1 MFYLELLLS
10 LVGSLLLIVCVLVSV
25 AFLTLLERKVLGYIQ
40 IRKGPNKVGIMGIPQ
55 PFCDAIKLFT
65 KEQTYPLLSNY
76 ISYYFSPIFSLF
88 LSLLV
93 WMCMPMFIKLF
104 SFNLGL
110 LFFLCCTSLGVY
122 TVMIAGWSSNS
133 NYALLGG
140 LRGVAQTISYEVS
153 MALILLSFIFL
164 IGNYNMLNFYF
175 YQSYIWFLVILFPMA
190 LVWFSISLAETNRT
204 PFDFAEGESELVSG
218 FNVEYSSGGFALI
231 FLAEYASI
239 LFMSMLFCVIFLG
252 CDVFN
257 LLFYVKLSFISFMFI
272 WARGTLP
279 RFRYDKLMYL
289 AWKSFLPFSLNYL
302 MFFIGVKIF
311 LLIILLWTFFS
322 KANSKMN
329 FYLMFSKH
337 MLIQAHWLV

>member
-1 MFYLELLLS
+1 MENLLFI
-10 LVGSLLLIVCVLVSV
+10 VGSLLLIIFVLVSV

-40 IRKGPNKVGIMGIPQ
+40 IRKGPNKVGIAGIPQ

-93 WMCMPMFIKLF
+93 WMCMPLFVKLF

-140 LRGVAQTISYEVS
+140 LRAVAQTISYEVS
-153 MALILLSFIFL
+153 LALVLLSFIFL
-164 IGNYNMLNFYF
+164 IGGYNMLMFYK
-175 YQSYIWFLVILFPMA
+175 YQLFIWFLFIMFPMA

-239 LFMSMLFCVIFLG
+239 LFMSMLFCVMFLG
-252 CDVFN
+252 SDVFS
-257 LLFYVKLSFISFMFI
+257 LLFYVKLTFISFMFI
-272 WARGTLP
+272 WVRGTLP

-289 AWKSFLPFSLNYL
+289 AWKSFLPFSLN
-302 MFFIGVKIF
+302 F
-311 LLIILLWTFFS
+311 LLFFVGF
-322 KANSKMN
+322 KV
-329 FYLMFSKH
+329 FLIYL
-337 MLIQAHWLV
+337 I

>member
-1 MFYLELLLS
+1 MFLYDCLLPFVSS
-10 LVGSLLLIVCVLVSV
+10 LILIVCVLVGV

-40 IRKGPNKVGIMGIPQ
+40 IRKGPNKVGFAGIPQ

-65 KEQTYPLLSNY
+65 KEQTYPLMSNY
-76 ISYYFSPIFSLF
+76 LPYYFSPVFSLF
-88 LSLLV
+88 LALLV
-93 WMCMPMFIKLF
+93 WMIMPYLTGLY

-140 LRGVAQTISYEVS
+140 LRAVAQTISYEVS
-153 MALILLSFIFL
+153 LALILLSFVFL
-164 IGNYNMLNFYF
+164 IGGFCLIDFIKF
-175 YQSYIWFLVILFPMA
+175 QEYIWFLFMTFP
-190 LVWFSISLAETNRT
+190 LTLSWFASCLAETNRT

-252 CDVFN
+252 GDVYNFG
-257 LLFYVKLSFISFMFI
+257 FFIKLTFLSFMFI

-289 AWKSFLPFSLNYL
+289 AWKSFLPLSLNYL
-302 MFFIGVKIF
+302 FLFIGLKLFVA
-311 LLIILLWTFFS
+311 S
-322 KANSKMN
+322 
-329 FYLMFSKH
+329 
-337 MLIQAHWLV
+337 V